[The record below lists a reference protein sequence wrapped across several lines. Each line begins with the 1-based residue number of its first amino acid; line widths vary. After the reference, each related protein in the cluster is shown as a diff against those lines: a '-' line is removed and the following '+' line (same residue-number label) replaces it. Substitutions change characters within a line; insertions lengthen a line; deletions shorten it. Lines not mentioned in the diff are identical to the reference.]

1 MTFIEPKKSLKTI
14 GRKEGKQTKDLLIFF
29 VRGCIKVKKSK
40 TKYIAYENNFPRVL
54 LLS

>member
-29 VRGCIKVKKSK
+29 CERLCKSK
-40 TKYIAYENNFPRVL
+40 KIKN
-54 LLS
+54 